1 MTQRTLRHPN
11 VSPTMDLIAK
21 KVFSHAHITADFIK
35 SVLKIP
41 VDTVEI
47 LDGTQI
53 QLEEYDHVNFY
64 TAVDVLAKLDD
75 GSQVII
81 EVQVTKQRAYFER
94 LLTYV
99 AKQINDE
106 HNRAKGQGGAT
117 HTLFTELE
125 PVYCIA
131 ILEHSLFSD
140 DRALHT
146 ISLHD
151 DDTLEPFDSN
161 FGKGT
166 VKTPM
171 KFAFLELLKYD
182 KIKVTEYDLQ
192 KWFEFFNNQPFDINL
207 DPVIEEAEGL
217 LDQTH
222 WTKEEKQ
229 MFDQRKR
236 NQDLYEGA
244 MAQAAYDGEQKGKR
258 EVVLSSFKEGLSLEL
273 IAKITGLNK
282 QDIEEIIQSNLV

>member
-1 MTQRTLRHPN
+1 M
-11 VSPTMDLIAK
+11 
-21 KVFSHAHITADFIK
+21 
-35 SVLKIP
+35 
-41 VDTVEI
+41 
-47 LDGTQI
+47 
-53 QLEEYDHVNFY
+53 
-64 TAVDVLAKLDD
+64 DVLAKLDD

-161 FGKGT
+161 FGKG
-166 VKTPM
+166 
-171 KFAFLELLKYD
+171 L
-182 KIKVTEYDLQ
+182 
-192 KWFEFFNNQPFDINL
+192 
-207 DPVIEEAEGL
+207 
-217 LDQTH
+217 
-222 WTKEEKQ
+222 
-229 MFDQRKR
+229 
-236 NQDLYEGA
+236 
-244 MAQAAYDGEQKGKR
+244 
-258 EVVLSSFKEGLSLEL
+258 
-273 IAKITGLNK
+273 
-282 QDIEEIIQSNLV
+282 